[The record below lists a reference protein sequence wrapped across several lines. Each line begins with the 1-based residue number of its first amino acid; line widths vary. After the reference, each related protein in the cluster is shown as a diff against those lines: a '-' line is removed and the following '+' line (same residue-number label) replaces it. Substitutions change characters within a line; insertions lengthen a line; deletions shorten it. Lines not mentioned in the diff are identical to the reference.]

1 MPVHS
6 TRPPREVL
14 IAVALVSFSILA
26 AEVAFT
32 RVFSVLFRAPYVF
45 LILSGAI
52 GGLGLGGLIVQSVR
66 PPEDRLRGWIV
77 GLSLLFCAALAAPI
91 LFLFAS
97 PWGRDLVAGAETA
110 VVIAFPMLTYTVAG
124 MLLSLLFRQYA
135 EAGGLLYFADLAA
148 AAIGAP
154 ATVLL
159 LDRVGGINTPL
170 VLALLV
176 AVAGLLLAL
185 RSPGALGKGVA
196 ALAVLLTLGALGSN
210 LAVPWID
217 LPVLKMPME
226 AANDP
231 EHPWNQ
237 LTKPLYKELANP
249 FTTSRIVRTDW
260 TAVSRTDVV
269 EDDPNAFYIYTD
281 GDVPTQMIGWDGSL
295 NSARRDYA
303 AFIGALPYRLART
316 PVKRVMAIG
325 AGGGLDVLLAKAAGA
340 EQVDAVEI
348 NPSIP
353 KIVAD
358 PRFAHTYAQIYRA
371 PGVRLVVDEG
381 RSFLQRAG
389 KYDLVYFAC
398 AKTATTQTSG
408 VALLDNHLY
417 TVEAFQDYWRHL
429 SENGMAA
436 LVTQESFLIDRLLLT
451 ALTALRQEGLSVEE
465 ARNHVLV
472 ARIPEA
478 RFPEGPY
485 RHVLLLT
492 RRAWTAEEMPRVR
505 QRIGAN
511 ALESLY
517 LPFLQPQGAGGGLIR
532 PGISLAEI
540 QRDLEA
546 QYPIPADFAHP
557 NNGRT
562 LLANL
567 SAVTDDSPFYVDIA
581 HGLHPMLQEL
591 LTGSLVATL
600 LVFGAVLAYGLGVRR
615 QMQRSGVKADDRVG
629 LGGLARWI
637 LYFAMLGAGF
647 MLVELA
653 LVQRFILLLGF
664 PTRSL
669 TVTLAAL
676 LVSSALGS
684 WFSQRGTP
692 EAARRR
698 LVRLLPV
705 LLLLLIGY
713 RFVLE
718 PLLQSL
724 LPLPLWVREGGTALL
739 LLPAGFLMGMPF
751 PTALRSLG
759 QAYGRLIPAFWS
771 VNGVTSILGSVA
783 TMALAKF
790 VGYGGALLAGAG
802 CYLLA
807 WIALAASRART
818 GAADSTATAV
828 SPK

>member
-1 MPVHS
+1 MSDQPA
-6 TRPPREVL
+6 RPPREAL

-52 GGLGLGGLIVQSVR
+52 GGLGLGGLLVQAVR
-66 PPEDRLRGWIV
+66 PTEERLRGWIV
-77 GLSLLFCAALAAPI
+77 ALSLLFCAALAAPI

-110 VVIAFPMLTYTVAG
+110 VVVAFPMFTYTVAG

-135 EAGGLLYFADLAA
+135 ASGGLLYFVDLVAA
-148 AAIGAP
+148 AVGAP
-154 ATVLL
+154 VTVLL
-159 LDRVGGINTPL
+159 LDQFGGINTPL
-170 VLALLV
+170 ILALLV
-176 AVAGLLLAL
+176 AVAGLFLAL
-185 RSPGALGKGVA
+185 RSPNRLRQSMAVVAVA
-196 ALAVLLTLGALGSN
+196 ATASVLTSN
-210 LAVPWID
+210 LQRSWID
-217 LPVLKMPME
+217 LPVLKMPYE
-226 AANDP
+226 ATRDP
-231 EHPWNQ
+231 EHPWN
-237 LTKPLYKELANP
+237 LRTKPLYKELANP
-249 FTTSRIVRTDW
+249 FTTSKIVRTDW

-281 GDVPTQMIGWDGSL
+281 GDVPTQMIAWDGKIE
-295 NSARRDYA
+295 SARRDYA
-303 AFIGALPYRLART
+303 AFIGALPYRLARN

-325 AGGGLDVLLAKAAGA
+325 AGGGLDVLLAKAGGA

-353 KIVAD
+353 RIVAD
-358 PRFAHTYAQIYRA
+358 PRFAHTYAQIYRT

-381 RSFLQRAG
+381 RSFLQREG

-417 TVEAFQDYWRHL
+417 TVEAFQDYWHHL
-429 SENGMAA
+429 NDEGMTA

-451 ALTALRQEGLSVEE
+451 ALTALQQEGLTLEE
-465 ARNHVLV
+465 ARTHVLT
-472 ARIPEA
+472 ARIPER

-485 RHVLLLT
+485 RHILLLS
-492 RRAWTAEEMPRVR
+492 RKAWSAAEMDRVR
-505 QRIGAN
+505 QRILMN
-511 ALESLY
+511 ELEPLY
-517 LPFLQPQGAGGGLIR
+517 LPHVQPQGADGGAIR
-532 PGISLAEI
+532 PGGSLADF
-540 QRDLEA
+540 RHDLEA
-546 QYPIPADFAHP
+546 QYPVSAAPGSRSVP
-557 NNGRT
+557 V
-562 LLANL
+562 NL
-567 SAVTDDSPFYVDIA
+567 SAVTDDSPFYVDVA
-581 HGLHPMLQEL
+581 QGVHPMLQQL
-591 LTGSLVATL
+591 LSGSLLATVVVFVLVAGYG
-600 LVFGAVLAYGLGVRR
+600 FLAGR
-615 QMQRSGVKADDRVG
+615 QERASGEVVADPIRP
-629 LGGLARWI
+629 GGLARWM

-653 LVQRFILLLGF
+653 LVQRFVLLLGF

-684 WFSQRGTP
+684 WVSQKGTP
-692 EAARRR
+692 EMAVRR
-698 LVRLLPV
+698 LVKLMPA
-705 LLLLLIGY
+705 LLLLLVGY
-713 RFVLE
+713 RFFL
-718 PLLQSL
+718 PLLLQVL
-724 LPLPLWVREGGTALL
+724 LPLPLWAREVGTALL

-751 PTALRSLG
+751 PTALRALG
-759 QAYGRLIPAFWS
+759 ESYGRMIPAFWS

-790 VGYGGALLAGAG
+790 VSYSGALLVGAG

>member
-1 MPVHS
+1 MPAQS
-6 TRPPREVL
+6 ARPPREAL

-52 GGLGLGGLIVQSVR
+52 GGLGLGGLLVQAVR
-66 PPEDRLRGWIV
+66 PPEARLRDWIV

-91 LFLFAS
+91 LVLFAS
-97 PWGRDLVAGAETA
+97 PWGRDLVSGAETA
-110 VVIAFPMLTYTVAG
+110 VVVAFPMFTYTVAG

-135 EAGGLLYFADLAA
+135 AAGGLLYFVDLAA
-148 AAIGAP
+148 AAVGAP
-154 ATVLL
+154 ATVVL
-159 LDRVGGINTPL
+159 LDQVGGINAPL
-170 VLALLV
+170 LLALLV
-176 AVAGLLLAL
+176 AVAGLVLAL
-185 RSPGALGKGVA
+185 RSPNVIGKAVA
-196 ALAVLLTLGALGSN
+196 AVAVLATAGVLVSN
-210 LAVPWID
+210 LQRPWIV
-217 LPVLKMPME
+217 LPVLKMPSE

-231 EHPWNQ
+231 EHPWNL

-249 FTTSRIVRTDW
+249 FTMSKIVRTDW

-281 GDVPTQMIGWDGSL
+281 GDVPTQMIAWDGKIS
-295 NSARRDYA
+295 SAQRDYSS
-303 AFIGALPYRLART
+303 FIGALPYRMARK

-325 AGGGLDVLLAKAAGA
+325 AGGGLDVLLAKAGGA
-340 EQVDAVEI
+340 EQIDALEI

-353 KIVAD
+353 RIVAD

-417 TVEAFQDYWRHL
+417 TVEAFQDYWHHL
-429 SENGMAA
+429 SDEGTAA

-451 ALTALRQEGLSVEE
+451 ALTALQQEGLTLE
-465 ARNHVLV
+465 AARTHVLT

-478 RFPEGPY
+478 RFGEGPY
-485 RHVLLLT
+485 RHILLLS
-492 RRAWTAEEMPRVR
+492 RKAWSPSEMDGVR
-505 QRIGAN
+505 QRIGRN
-511 ALESLY
+511 GLEPLY
-517 LPFLQPQGAGGGLIR
+517 LPHVQPLGAGGGKVR
-532 PGISLAEI
+532 PGVSLAEL
-540 QRDLEA
+540 RHDLEA
-546 QYPIPADFAHP
+546 QYPISADP
-557 NNGRT
+557 GNPKETRT
-562 LLANL
+562 VPVNL
-567 SAVTDDSPFYVDIA
+567 SAVTDDSPFYADVA
-581 HGLHPMLQEL
+581 QGVHPMLRDL
-591 LTGSLVATL
+591 LSGSLWATFFVFALVA
-600 LVFGAVLAYGLGVRR
+600 GYGVLAQRQDVREAPAATDPIR
-615 QMQRSGVKADDRVG
+615 PA
-629 LGGLARWI
+629 GLARWM

-653 LVQRFILLLGF
+653 LVQRFVLLLGF

-684 WFSQRGTP
+684 WVSQKGSP
-692 EAARRR
+692 ADAVRRMI
-698 LVRLLPV
+698 RLLPV
-705 LLLLLIGY
+705 LLVLLVGY
-713 RFVLE
+713 RFFL
-718 PLLQSL
+718 PALLQSL
-724 LPLPLWVREGGTALL
+724 LPLPLWAREVGTALL

-751 PTALRSLG
+751 PTALRAVGES
-759 QAYGRLIPAFWS
+759 YGRMIPAFWS

-790 VGYGGALLAGAG
+790 AGYSGALLVGAG
-802 CYLLA
+802 CYLVA

>member
-1 MPVHS
+1 MSEQPI
-6 TRPPREVL
+6 RPPREAL

-52 GGLGLGGLIVQSVR
+52 GGLGLGGLLVQSVR
-66 PPEDRLRGWIV
+66 PAEARLRDWIV

-110 VVIAFPMLTYTVAG
+110 VVVAFPMFTYTVAG
-124 MLLSLLFRQYA
+124 MLLALLFRQYA
-135 EAGGLLYFADLAA
+135 ASGGLLYFVDLAA
-148 AAIGAP
+148 AAVGAP
-154 ATVLL
+154 ATVYL
-159 LDRVGGINTPL
+159 LDQVGGINTPL
-170 VLALLV
+170 LLALLV
-176 AVAGLLLAL
+176 ALAGLVLAL
-185 RSPGALGKGVA
+185 RCTNLLAKVGA
-196 ALAVLLTLGALGSN
+196 ALAVLATLGILVSN
-210 LAVPWID
+210 LQRPWID
-217 LPVLKMPME
+217 LPVLKMPAG
-226 AANDP
+226 AANHP
-231 EHPWNQ
+231 EHPWNV
-237 LTKPLYKELANP
+237 LTKPLYKDLANP
-249 FTTSRIVRTDW
+249 FTMSKIIRTDW

-281 GDVPTQMIGWDGSL
+281 GDVPTQMIAWDGKMS
-295 NSARRDYA
+295 SAQRDYGM
-303 AFIGALPYRLART
+303 FIGALPYHLARK

-340 EQVDAVEI
+340 EQVDALEI

-353 KIVAD
+353 GIVAD

-389 KYDLVYFAC
+389 QYDLVYFAC

-417 TVEAFQDYWRHL
+417 TVEAFRDYWDHL
-429 SENGMAA
+429 SEDGAAA

-451 ALTALRQEGLSVEE
+451 ALTALQQEGLTVDE
-465 ARNHVLV
+465 ARSHLLT
-472 ARIPEA
+472 ARIPES
-478 RFPEGPY
+478 RFGEGPY
-485 RHVLLLT
+485 RHILLLS
-492 RRAWTAEEMPRVR
+492 RKAWAPAEMTRVR
-505 QRIGAN
+505 ERIGMN
-511 ALESLY
+511 ALEPLY
-517 LPFLQPQGAGGGLIR
+517 LPHVQSQGAGGGAIR
-532 PGISLAEI
+532 PDATLAEF
-540 QRDLEA
+540 RNDLEA
-546 QYPIPADFAHP
+546 QYPMSADP
-557 NNGRT
+557 GNPRETRT
-562 LLANL
+562 VPVNL
-567 SAVTDDSPFYVDIA
+567 SVVTDDSPFYADVA
-581 HGLHPMLQEL
+581 QGVHPMLQQL

-600 LVFGAVLAYGLGVRR
+600 LVFGLVAAYGAALRR
-615 QMQRSGVKADDRVG
+615 QQCRSGLAAEEPIRA
-629 LGGLARWI
+629 GGLARWMV
-637 LYFAMLGAGF
+637 YFAMLGGGF

-653 LVQRFILLLGF
+653 LVQRFVLLLGF

-669 TVTLAAL
+669 TITLAAL

-684 WFSQRGTP
+684 WVSQKGSP
-692 EAARRR
+692 AAAERR
-698 LVRLLPV
+698 LVRLLPALIV
-705 LLLLLIGY
+705 LLVGY
-713 RFVLE
+713 RFLLSPVL
-718 PLLQSL
+718 QGL
-724 LPLPLWVREGGTALL
+724 LPLPLWGREVGTALL

-751 PTALRSLG
+751 PTALRILG
-759 QAYGRLIPAFWS
+759 DSYGRMIPAFWS

-790 VGYGGALLAGAG
+790 VGYSGALLVGAG
-802 CYLLA
+802 CYLVA

>member
-1 MPVHS
+1 MSAQPA
-6 TRPPREVL
+6 RPPREAL

-52 GGLGLGGLIVQSVR
+52 GGLGLGGLLVQSAR
-66 PPEDRLRGWIV
+66 PAEARLREWIV
-77 GLSLLFCAALAAPI
+77 ALSLLFCAALAAPI

-110 VVIAFPMLTYTVAG
+110 VVVAFPMLTYTVAG

-135 EAGGLLYFADLAA
+135 ESGGLLYFADLAA
-148 AAIGAP
+148 AAVGAP
-154 ATVLL
+154 ATVFL

-176 AVAGLLLAL
+176 ALAGLVLAL
-185 RSPGALGKGVA
+185 RSAKGLWKVGAGVA
-196 ALAVLLTLGALGSN
+196 VLATVGVLGSN
-210 LAVPWID
+210 LAAPWID
-217 LPVLKMPME
+217 LPVLKMPTE

-231 EHPWNQ
+231 AHPWNQ
-237 LTKPLYKELANP
+237 LTKPLYKDLANP
-249 FTTSRIVRTDW
+249 FTTSKIVRTDW

-295 NSARRDYA
+295 NSARRDYSS
-303 AFIGALPYRLART
+303 FIGALPYRLARG

-325 AGGGLDVLLAKAAGA
+325 AGGGLDVLLAKAGGA
-340 EQVDAVEI
+340 EQIDAVEI

-358 PRFAHTYAQIYRA
+358 PRFAHTYAQIYRS

-417 TVEAFQDYWRHL
+417 TVEAFQDYWHHL
-429 SENGMAA
+429 SDTGMAA

-451 ALTALRQEGLSVEE
+451 ALTALQKEGLTMEE
-465 ARNHVLV
+465 ARNHLLT

-478 RFPEGPY
+478 RFGEGPY
-485 RHVLLLT
+485 RHILLLS
-492 RRAWTAEEMPRVR
+492 RRAWSPAEMGGVR
-505 QRIGAN
+505 MRIAAN
-511 ALESLY
+511 ALEPLY
-517 LPFLQPQGAGGGLIR
+517 VPFLQPKGAGGGDLR
-532 PGISLAEI
+532 PGISLAELR
-540 QRDLEA
+540 RDLEA
-546 QYPIPADFAHP
+546 QYPISADP
-557 NNGRT
+557 GNPKEMRT
-562 LLANL
+562 VPANL
-567 SAVTDDSPFYVDIA
+567 SAVTDDSPFYVDVA
-581 HGLHPMLQEL
+581 YGLHPMLQEL
-591 LTGSLVATL
+591 LTGSLIATV
-600 LVFGAVLAYGLGVRR
+600 LVIAIVVGYGLGLRK
-615 QMQRSGVKADDRVG
+615 QALQTGEAEG
-629 LGGLARWI
+629 QPIELTGLARWI

-669 TVTLAAL
+669 TITLAAL

-684 WFSQRGTP
+684 WASQKGSP
-692 EAARRR
+692 DAAARR

-705 LLLLLIGY
+705 LLLLLVGY
-713 RFVLE
+713 RFFLP
-718 PLLQSL
+718 PLLQGL
-724 LPLPLWVREGGTALL
+724 LPLPLWARQVGTALL

-751 PTALRSLG
+751 PTALRALG
-759 QAYGRLIPAFWS
+759 AGYGRLIPAFWS

-790 VGYGGALLAGAG
+790 IGYGGALLVGAG

-807 WIALAASRART
+807 WMALAASRARI